1 MQEGE
6 AGQEQDVYAP
16 PRAPVGYPRMA
27 TVVTE
32 FHVVSLRKFWCLY
45 LATFGLYQYF
55 WLYRHWSQY
64 RDSHRASL
72 WPVARSI
79 FSIFFMHSLN
89 RHVESSLRRSR
100 LEHAWQ
106 PGVAATGFVLL
117 SLGSE
122 ILGRVTART
131 DATTLLDYFVIALVL
146 PIGMTMAATQRAANA
161 ACRDPDGSAN
171 ARLTAANWIW
181 MVLGMMLWLL
191 ILVGMTLPA
200 E

>member
-1 MQEGE
+1 
-6 AGQEQDVYAP
+6 
-16 PRAPVGYPRMA
+16 
-27 TVVTE
+27 
-32 FHVVSLRKFWCLY
+32 
-45 LATFGLYQYF
+45 
-55 WLYRHWSQY
+55 
-64 RDSHRASL
+64 
-72 WPVARSI
+72 
-79 FSIFFMHSLN
+79 LN

-106 PGVAATGFVLL
+106 PGIAATGFVLL

-181 MVLGMMLWLL
+181 MVLGMMLWL
-191 ILVGMTLPA
+191 
-200 E
+200 